1 MTGLDIELERKI
13 INRLMVVPFSEL
25 GNTDL
30 RRNIISL
37 RFVEYEVILTIQE
50 EMSVRQLD
58 TWFHVSEKRAS

>member
-58 TWFHVSEKRAS
+58 TCFHVSEKRAS

>member
-1 MTGLDIELERKI
+1 
-13 INRLMVVPFSEL
+13 MVVPFSEL

-58 TWFHVSEKRAS
+58 TWFHVSEKRASWEDSLGLENFTFNN

>member
-1 MTGLDIELERKI
+1 
-13 INRLMVVPFSEL
+13 MVVPFSEL